1 MRPLIDAELACPS
14 QANANSVATR
24 LSTLIGR
31 MTTPGLIVAPT
42 VIQHP
47 SRGWLVN
54 VSVLAIAQ
62 GDADQLYT
70 DIIDAWT
77 SGTFAPRIAAGSIV
91 KRTDNYDDEPEPRPD
106 YELYRQVKA

>member
-1 MRPLIDAELACPS
+1 MRPLIDAELLCPT
-14 QANANSVATR
+14 QVNANSVATR
-24 LSTLIGR
+24 LTTLIGR

-42 VIQHP
+42 VLQHP

-54 VSVLAIAQ
+54 ASVLAVAQ

-77 SGTFAPRIAAGSIV
+77 AGTFAARITTGSIV

-106 YELYRQVKA
+106 YVLYTATKA